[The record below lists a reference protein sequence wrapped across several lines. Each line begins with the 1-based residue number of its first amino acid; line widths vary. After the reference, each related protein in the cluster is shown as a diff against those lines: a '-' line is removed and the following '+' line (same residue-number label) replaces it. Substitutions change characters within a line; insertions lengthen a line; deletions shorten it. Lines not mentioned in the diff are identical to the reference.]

1 MLHPLFSTLIQRPDL
16 VADHV
21 LAYSA
26 LISQEAGA
34 VGHEF
39 VSKIVAWA
47 LVVLAVVIFLGLA
60 GTALMLGLLQNKFH
74 WILVVVPGTVLLL
87 GIIALVWARK
97 PLKNERFPELKAQL
111 DSDVRA
117 LRMAA

>member
-21 LAYSA
+21 AAYAA
-26 LISQEAGA
+26 LISEEAGSIGNE
-34 VGHEF
+34 V

-47 LVVLAVVIFLGLA
+47 LAALAVVIFLGLA
-60 GTALMLGLLQNKFH
+60 GTALMLGFLQNQFH
-74 WILVVVPGTVLLL
+74 WVLVVVPGTVLLL

-97 PLKNERFPELKAQL
+97 PLKSERFPELKAQI

-117 LRMAA
+117 LRMVA